1 MPTHDDSE
9 DFEDRIADSLAQI
22 EALQAAAA
30 DAEARASTARSELAD
45 ARRHAAE
52 VEEQLAVVTGER
64 ETAYGELSAT
74 REALSAAKVAIR
86 EAAARYRA
94 AVLASAP
101 EIPEDLVPEAEDIAE
116 IDRGVEAA
124 RRVVSSVRE
133 KMEAETAGQALSLR
147 VPGGAPVRRA
157 PDLSGLSPEDK
168 IRAGLRQAAER
179 EGR

>member
-9 DFEDRIADSLAQI
+9 DFDDRIADSLAQI

-30 DAEARASTARSELAD
+30 DAEARAATARSELAE
-45 ARRHAAE
+45 ARRQATE
-52 VEEQLAVVTGER
+52 MEERLSLVTGER
-64 ETAYGELSAT
+64 ETAYGELAET
-74 REALSAAKVAIR
+74 REALSAAQTAVR
-86 EAAARYRA
+86 EAASKYRA

-147 VPGGAPVRRA
+147 VPGGAPARRA
-157 PDLSGLSPEDK
+157 PDVSGLSPEDK
-168 IRAGLRQAAER
+168 IRLGLQQAAER